1 MTNVDVTFRKVDEA
15 ALRNFKVEA
24 VRENK
29 SFGEAVAEAMRLWV
43 DHKKF
48 TQQKKIKL
56 SDSKP
61 VDFGPGTE
69 NLSQEIDKILYG

>member
-1 MTNVDVTFRKVDEA
+1 MTNIDMTIRNLDKDVV
-15 ALRNFKVEA
+15 RNFKAEA

-29 SFGEAVAEAMRLWV
+29 TLGEAVVEALKLWPE
-43 DHKKF
+43 HKGF
-48 TQQKKIKL
+48 FQKKKMKL

-69 NLSQEIDKILYG
+69 DLSERLDEVLYK